1 MTSKQLIEYVV
12 LDIEP
17 ADHSKG
23 RFALARAEVHPPL
36 IYFVQRTITRKIC
49 PKHCICFITT
59 MCATGICRIIMCSS
73 IA

>member
-23 RFALARAEVHPPL
+23 RFALARAEVRAVCRLSTVFGWTWTCLFRVPPPL
-36 IYFVQRTITRKIC
+36 L
-49 PKHCICFITT
+49 
-59 MCATGICRIIMCSS
+59 
-73 IA
+73 